1 MARLAAGRPGPASRS
16 CRWTRTSEEL
26 LDESSHSTNTV
37 DARDCLTFQLPLSP
51 TRRDRTPRSSLERV
65 PRISDRGV
73 GGGRFP
79 NSNQFICWY
88 LCVRHSGGNHLLMFR
103 PFFPCCCRILGC
115 VSVDSSVCHRAVVD
129 SIEPYNAD
137 EEIIVKAESLAKAY
151 VLTHGVQFTPSALRF
166 ASQVNAK
173 QQNVVYNLPA
183 TDYGRTQKHDEA
195 MNSCGSPSEE
205 RFNRPQELF
214 FTGDDGYTVCVSAVA
229 PIPGREQAIV
239 DFCEDRLTLVT
250 PSMLDIGQKL
260 NRLEF
265 VPQPNYYDKQTSTGR
280 SVQRWVSACGYDEM
294 NIWPWHDCAIS
305 RTCTFCGINAV
316 EKQAGR
322 NLDLIHA
329 LDMRR
334 EPDVD
339 RFWLTVR
346 DEVVSEILQSVDLA
360 IDDECYQDEI
370 HLIIISGNLADN
382 QLDAQARIYAD
393 LANAITRR
401 HPGRFAEGA
410 VAVTAPP
417 SDLGL
422 LRVMRENGIEVGVF
436 NLEAFSPSAFERHC
450 PGKCRIGRDRY
461 LKTLEAGVEVFGWGK
476 SWCNFVLGLEP
487 PTDLLA
493 GCEYLASIG
502 VTPGAN
508 VLHRDH
514 GASLRLDPPTLE
526 TVINFYRELANIC
539 RRHEQRPYYCQ
550 LALRTSLAN
559 EAFAGR
565 LD

>member
-1 MARLAAGRPGPASRS
+1 MK
-16 CRWTRTSEEL
+16 T
-26 LDESSHSTNTV
+26 
-37 DARDCLTFQLPLSP
+37 
-51 TRRDRTPRSSLERV
+51 
-65 PRISDRGV
+65 
-73 GGGRFP
+73 
-79 NSNQFICWY
+79 
-88 LCVRHSGGNHLLMFR
+88 
-103 PFFPCCCRILGC
+103 
-115 VSVDSSVCHRAVVD
+115 
-129 SIEPYNAD
+129 
-137 EEIIVKAESLAKAY
+137 ESLAKAY
-151 VLTHGVQFTPSALRF
+151 VLTHGVHFTPSALRF

-173 QQNVVYNLPA
+173 QQNAVYNLPA
-183 TDYGRTQKHDEA
+183 AEKSRTHKHDETIT
-195 MNSCGSPSEE
+195 SPASRSEQ

-214 FTGDDGYTVCVSAVA
+214 FTGDDKYTVCTSAVA
-229 PIPGREQAIV
+229 PVPGRECAVV
-239 DFCEDRLTLVT
+239 DLCDDRLTLVT
-250 PSMLDIGQKL
+250 PSIPDIGRRL
-260 NRLEF
+260 NRIEF
-265 VPQPNYYDKQTSTGR
+265 VTRPSYYDKLTATGR

-305 RTCTFCGINAV
+305 RTCSFCGINAV
-316 EKQAGR
+316 EKKAGR

-329 LDMRR
+329 VDMRR
-334 EPDVD
+334 EIDVD
-339 RFWLTVR
+339 SYWLTVR
-346 DEVVSEILQSVDLA
+346 DEVVSEILQAVDLA
-360 IDDECYQDEI
+360 IDDDCYQDEI
-370 HLIIISGNLADN
+370 HLILISGNLADN

-401 HPGRFAEGA
+401 HPARFAEGA

-436 NLEAFSPSAFERHC
+436 NLEAFSPSAFESHC

-461 LKTLEAGVEVFGWGK
+461 LKTLEAGVDVFGWGK
-476 SWCNFVLGLEP
+476 SWCNFVLGLES

-493 GCEYLASIG
+493 GCEYLASRG

-514 GASLRLDPPTLE
+514 GASLRLDPPTPE
-526 TVINFYRELANIC
+526 TVVDFYRQLANIC
-539 RRHEQRPYYCQ
+539 RRHEHRPYYCQ